1 MKRLGSELGGWWIPT
16 AGVGR
21 GSVCYCAG
29 VGDDASFDL
38 ELAERCGS
46 TVISLDPTPKAV
58 AYMSRLDTPPAVRF
72 VAVGVGGSNR
82 DARFY
87 APSNPSNASYS
98 MVNLYATKEF
108 VTARVKTLASLMQE
122 FGHTSLDLLKLDIEG
137 AEIEVLESLHRDQIH
152 PSVICVEF
160 DQPRPLIDMWRA
172 IRRLRRNGYTVA
184 KVDRL
189 NFTFVRMGPRRP

>member
-1 MKRLGSELGGWWIPT
+1 MRRLGSELGGWWIPT
-16 AGVGR
+16 TGIGR
-21 GSVCYCAG
+21 ESVCYCIG

-38 ELAERCGS
+38 ELAERYGS

-58 AYMSRLDTPPAVRF
+58 AYMRALDAPPSVRF

-82 DARFY
+82 EARFY
-87 APSNPSNASYS
+87 TPSDPSNASYS
-98 MVNLYATKEF
+98 MVNLYATEEF
-108 VTARVKTLASLMQE
+108 VTARVRTLASLMQE

-137 AEIEVLESLHRDQIH
+137 AEIEVLESMDRDQIR

-160 DQPRPLIDMWRA
+160 DQPRPIVDTLRA
-172 IRRLRRNGYTVA
+172 IRRLRRHGYTVA

-189 NFTFVRMGPRRP
+189 NFTFVRRGPKRI